1 MIRGVT
7 YEAEKEYEEHE
18 KGKAAH
24 VSSSGSGNIPISS
37 PFS

>member
-7 YEAEKEYEEHE
+7 YEAKKEYEEHE

-24 VSSSGSGNIPISS
+24 VSSLGFKDIPISS